1 MEIWIQQQKDANVH
15 KLQIVKSKS
24 RLDLKKSSF
33 MFYLATLDQQ
43 VFAIVTID
51 QSVLTLEY

>member
-15 KLQIVKSKS
+15 KVQIVKSKS
-24 RLDLKKSSF
+24 RLHLKSSL